1 MPNKT
6 AQPDWL
12 EKAAR
17 EAREVIARLHAEAKA
32 AFDAIDS
39 PGAPAPK
46 PESGS

>member
-6 AQPDWL
+6 GQPDWL
-12 EKAAR
+12 ETASS

-32 AFDAIDS
+32 AFDAIHVVT
-39 PGAPAPK
+39 AAPK

>member
-32 AFDAIDS
+32 NFDAIT
-39 PGAPAPK
+39 PAVPAQK
-46 PESGS
+46 TTETGS

>member
-1 MPNKT
+1 VPNKT

-12 EKAAR
+12 ETAAS

-32 AFDAIDS
+32 AFDAIHV
-39 PGAPAPK
+39 ATVTPK